1 MSISDV
7 RLAISTKAAI
17 VWITISASS
26 MVYAGQ
32 SVWTPNGE
40 KNFTGFARERWTGK
54 AIPGAWVAATWVL
67 DPGGGH
73 EQPHCSINEVVRADS
88 EGRYVLPYY
97 EGRPPQFIEAFAHRY
112 LVSPPPQHATRDP
125 KTLEWIV
132 TFSKLENGKQI
143 VASTK
148 GPYKSEQEAV
158 KASRT
163 QQDVWLLPF
172 EGTDEEWEKSIST
185 AGTHARLGCASYISN
200 GVTDW
205 LKAVVEELEGM
216 PASLGRE
223 KALSHAKGWLAIAGG
238 AVK

>member
-1 MSISDV
+1 MNIAMKAVVAGFTIIVCSSLAANQSIW
-7 RLAISTKAAI
+7 A
-17 VWITISASS
+17 
-26 MVYAGQ
+26 
-32 SVWTPNGE
+32 PNGE
-40 KNFTGFARERWTGK
+40 KEFTGFARERWTGK
-54 AIPGAWVAATWVL
+54 PVPGAWVAATWVL

-112 LVSPPPQHATRDP
+112 LVSAPPQHATRDP
-125 KTLEWIV
+125 KTFEWIV

-143 VASTK
+143 IASTK

-185 AGTHARLGCASYISN
+185 VGTHARLGCASYISN

-205 LKAVVEELEGM
+205 LKAVVDELEGM
-216 PASLGRE
+216 PASPGRE
-223 KALSHAKGWLAIAGG
+223 KALSHAKGWLEFARGTEKGG
-238 AVK
+238 EKK